1 MRPGTFQKGH
11 AKLGGR
17 RKGSVNKKMTF
28 QREAMEAVFAR
39 LGVAPERIAEL
50 SPLQMML
57 ACGHLA
63 IEAGDRAG
71 LLAAASAAAPYMH
84 PRLSSSDVRVKHDL
98 GDKSDE
104 ELLAELAG
112 IEARIAAAHLLPM
125 PAIELKPPVIE
136 GASSDI

>member
-1 MRPGTFQKGH
+1 MFEKGRVKTGGRQKGG
-11 AKLGGR
+11 L
-17 RKGSVNKKMTF
+17 NKKKAL

-39 LGVAPERIAEL
+39 LGVSPERIAEL
-50 SPLQMML
+50 TPLQMML

-71 LLAAASAAAPYMH
+71 LLAAASAAAPYIH
-84 PRLSSSDVRVKHDL
+84 PRLSSSDVRVKHEL

-112 IEARIAAAHLLPM
+112 IEARIVAAHP
-125 PAIELKPPVIE
+125 PAVPIIELEPEVNE
-136 GASSDI
+136 GA